1 MYKAGGAEGRT
12 VAGMALPVFEN
23 VARSVRTLL
32 SGSPTGAPTWVLEI
46 AEPGDAGLFGP
57 DSMVWRVHSY
67 PATLVGGVRALILQ
81 TLEPLSLG
89 GVLEHSRFRED
100 PISRLQNTAR
110 FVTVASFGST
120 EMVERECAMIRSI
133 HARVEGVLSDGRAYS
148 ASDPMLLRHVH
159 VSLVDSFLTA
169 HQHLA
174 PHPLTAEEAARY
186 VEEMNALAPL
196 LGFDSVPLPHTVD
209 ELRAMMKPDAFG
221 MEVSSATRETLRY
234 LTRPPLALV
243 QLPAYTVLHRAALS
257 LLPAD
262 LRDAIPA
269 SCPPLVPSLDIGA
282 GAALVRALSTLLG
295 KSPAMQAAE
304 TRIKG
309 L

>member
-1 MYKAGGAEGRT
+1 
-12 VAGMALPVFEN
+12 MAVPVFEN
-23 VARSVRTLL
+23 AARSVRTLL
-32 SGSPTGAPTWVLEI
+32 SGSPSGEPAWVLEMS
-46 AEPGDAGLFGP
+46 EPGDVGLFGP
-57 DSMVWRVHSY
+57 ESMVWRVHSY
-67 PATLVGGVRALILQ
+67 PATLVGGVRALVLQ

-120 EMVERECAMIRSI
+120 EMVERECAMIRAI
-133 HARVEGVLSDGRAYS
+133 HELVVGVLPDGRAYS
-148 ASDPMLLRHVH
+148 ASDAVLLRHVH

-174 PHPLTAEEAARY
+174 PHPLTAEEADRY

-196 LGFDSVPLPHTVD
+196 LGFDSVPLPHSVD
-209 ELRAMMKPDAFG
+209 ELRAMLEPDAFG

-234 LTRPPLALV
+234 LARPPLALV
-243 QLPAYTVLHRAALS
+243 QLPAYTVLHRAALC
-257 LLPAD
+257 LLPTD
-262 LRDAIPA
+262 VRDALPVP
-269 SCPPLVPSLDIGA
+269 CPPLVPALDVAA
-282 GAALVRALSTLLG
+282 GAALVRALSMLLG
-295 KSPAMQAAE
+295 RSPTMQAAE